1 MTAVDSTAPSAEAIR
16 EPHERPKLVLFYSAV
31 SGKSRRV
38 DGYLAQ
44 VLQRRQNHETFSLV
58 RVDADKRPDL
68 ASRFRITEVPTLV
81 VIDDNRVR
89 GRLSEPNGCRQITE
103 LLRPWLS

>member
-1 MTAVDSTAPSAEAIR
+1 MTAVDSSAPSAIEQ
-16 EPHERPKLVLFYSAV
+16 RPTLVLYYSAV

-38 DGYLAQ
+38 EGYLAQ
-44 VLQRRQNHETFSLV
+44 VLQRRRNHETFSLV

-68 ASRFRITEVPTLV
+68 ASRFRITEIPTLI

>member
-1 MTAVDSTAPSAEAIR
+1 MTTTDPVQAQNANGQPKQ
-16 EPHERPKLVLFYSAV
+16 RPRLVLFYSTR

-44 VLQRRQNHETFSLV
+44 VLQRRRNHDTFAIT
-58 RVDADKRPDL
+58 RIDADEHPDL
-68 ASRFRITEVPTLV
+68 ATRFSVAKLPTLL

-89 GRLSEPNGCRQITE
+89 GRLSEPSGCVQITE
-103 LLRPWLS
+103 LLQPWLT